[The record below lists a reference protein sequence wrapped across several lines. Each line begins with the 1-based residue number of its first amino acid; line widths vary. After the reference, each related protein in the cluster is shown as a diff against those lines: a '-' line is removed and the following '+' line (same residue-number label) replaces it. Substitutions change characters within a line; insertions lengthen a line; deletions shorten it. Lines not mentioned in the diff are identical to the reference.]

1 MAGVLLLT
9 GIGLQILNPQI
20 MRYFIDE
27 AQAGSPLNYLLA
39 AAGIFV
45 GIAITQQAV
54 EVAATYT
61 SEKVGWMATNALR
74 SDLAR
79 HCMYLDMSFHNNR
92 TPGEMIERIDGDA
105 NELGHFFSSFF
116 IQIIGSCILLL
127 GITAMLY
134 REDWRAGLALA
145 IFTVIALLILVST
158 RNLFVER
165 YRQTRETSAKALG
178 FIEERLAGREDV
190 RTNVAQGYVMR
201 GFYEHIRDWFRK
213 YIMATLMLTIALNV
227 TWLSFGLGLVVALG
241 VGSYL
246 YLNGSITIGAV
257 YLIVHYTSMVSDPI
271 ERLTRQLNSLQRATA
286 SIIRISELL
295 HMRPAVL
302 DGPGVTLP
310 KGPLGVTFDRINFGY
325 NETEP
330 VLHDVSFD
338 LVPGRVLGLIGRTGS
353 GKTTITRL
361 LFRLYDPTAGRVN
374 LGGRDIREARVADLR
389 DEIAMV
395 TQDVRLFHGTVR
407 DNLTFY
413 DTSISDDR
421 LVNVIDELGLGRWF
435 RGLPNGLDSVLQGD
449 GGLSAGEAQ
458 MLAFVRVF
466 LREPRVVILD
476 EATSRLDRSTER
488 LIEIA
493 VDKLVQNRTVIIIAH
508 QLTTL
513 ERCDEIMVLDNGRI
527 IEHGDRTRL
536 AEDPSTRFHELL
548 QTGLEEVLR

>member
-1 MAGVLLLT
+1 
-9 GIGLQILNPQI
+9 
-20 MRYFIDE
+20 
-27 AQAGSPLNYLLA
+27 
-39 AAGIFV
+39 
-45 GIAITQQAV
+45 
-54 EVAATYT
+54 
-61 SEKVGWMATNALR
+61 
-74 SDLAR
+74 
-79 HCMYLDMSFHNNR
+79 
-92 TPGEMIERIDGDA
+92 
-105 NELGHFFSSFF
+105 
-116 IQIIGSCILLL
+116 
-127 GITAMLY
+127 
-134 REDWRAGLALA
+134 
-145 IFTVIALLILVST
+145 
-158 RNLFVER
+158 
-165 YRQTRETSAKALG
+165 
-178 FIEERLAGREDV
+178 
-190 RTNVAQGYVMR
+190 
-201 GFYEHIRDWFRK
+201 
-213 YIMATLMLTIALNV
+213 
-227 TWLSFGLGLVVALG
+227 
-241 VGSYL
+241 
-246 YLNGSITIGAV
+246 
-257 YLIVHYTSMVSDPI
+257 
-271 ERLTRQLNSLQRATA
+271 
-286 SIIRISELL
+286 
-295 HMRPAVL
+295 MRPAVL